1 MNLIATAVSNA
12 RNLSHAV
19 SEVAGRVS
27 GQSAEVF
34 GIPIAD
40 SGKRG
45 ARFGGVERERVGL
58 SHCLDRRGVH
68 H

>member
-27 GQSAEVF
+27 GQSAEEF

-45 ARFGGVERERVGL
+45 ARFGGGL
-58 SHCLDRRGVH
+58 RAAKG
-68 H
+68 